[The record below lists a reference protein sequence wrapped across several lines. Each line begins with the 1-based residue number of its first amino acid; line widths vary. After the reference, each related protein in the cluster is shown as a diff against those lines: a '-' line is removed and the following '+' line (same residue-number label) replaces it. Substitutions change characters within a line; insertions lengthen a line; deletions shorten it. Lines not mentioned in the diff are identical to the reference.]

1 MSTEHTSPSG
11 PLRLACVVLAIV
23 MFLAVLGA
31 VTVLDL
37 RLLTSKSGISQ
48 ILSETLS
55 SPLPQAPNFKLA
67 AMAPAAV
74 NQTDEESSQ
83 GVLTQWLYEQ
93 LQEAYG
99 GNAPFS
105 LEQVSN
111 FVENSTLKDF
121 ISDKLSG
128 AVEDFYAQRGTV
140 ITREEIDQLI
150 TENSALLEQELGFVI
165 DDAARAEILAGVDE
179 TGMLEELADKG
190 VYGIISEQL
199 SGGTPDDEKVT
210 TSGSSSG
217 ASSGTNSGESSG
229 NEILTLLDTL
239 RKATS
244 YTAAVIAVVVYLAC
258 AVGYFFASGK
268 NISGTLLGSGI
279 PMLLVGL
286 IYGAATL
293 VFLAAPGLLGSS
305 LVSTLVALFF
315 RITAPVNLTVLALG
329 LAMVA
334 GSIVMKSLAKKKA
347 AAAAV

>member
-11 PLRLACVVLAIV
+11 LLRLVCVVLAIV
-23 MFLAVLGA
+23 MFLSVLGA

-37 RLLTSKSGISQ
+37 RLLTSRSGISQ
-48 ILSETLS
+48 ILTETLS
-55 SPLPQAPNFKLA
+55 SALPQAPNFKLA
-67 AMAPAAV
+67 AMAPAADI
-74 NQTDEESSQ
+74 QAEEESSQ

-105 LEQVSN
+105 PKQVSN

-150 TENSALLEQELGFVI
+150 TENSTLLEQELGFVI
-165 DDAARAEILAGVDE
+165 DDATRAEILAGVDK
-179 TGMLEELADKG
+179 TGMLDELATKG

-199 SGGTPDDEKVT
+199 SGIETPDDEKVT
-210 TSGSSSG
+210 ISGS
-217 ASSGTNSGESSG
+217 SSGTNSGTNPG
-229 NEILTLLDTL
+229 NEILTLLETL

-244 YTAAVIAVVVYLAC
+244 YTAVVIAAVVYLAC

-268 NISGTLLGSGI
+268 NIPGTLLGSGI

-286 IYGAATL
+286 IYGSATL
-293 VFLAAPGLLGSS
+293 VFLAAPRLLGSS
-305 LVSTLVALFF
+305 IVSTLVALFF
-315 RITAPVNLTVLALG
+315 RITAPVNLTVLGLG
-329 LAMVA
+329 VVMVI

-347 AAAAV
+347 AEASV